1 MRRNVPQHE
10 PYTKFKMYLDSKG
23 IPQKEVAE
31 LIGKTAPVFC
41 QNLNGVSGDFMG
53 REIAKI
59 CKNYKISADEFF
71 LN

>member
-1 MRRNVPQHE
+1 MRRTVPQHE
-10 PYTKFKMYLDSKG
+10 PYAKFKAYLDTKG

-41 QNLNGVSGDFMG
+41 QNLNGVRGDFTG

-59 CKNYKISADEFF
+59 CKKYNISADDLFF
-71 LN
+71 